1 MSYSKKDLVNFR
13 IHKAKATFQD
23 ALLLVDTGRWDSA
36 ANRLYYAGYYM
47 ISAYLAEREIKTTT
61 HTGVK
66 TKFNEELIK
75 TGKIDRELGIAFN
88 QLFSMRQDADYEDFE
103 EISESEVRPM
113 TTQVQK
119 LLNELEMLLILE
131 K

>member
-23 ALLLVDTGRWDSA
+23 ALLLVDAGRWDSA

-66 TKFNEELIK
+66 TNPDAFTQRNTKQKNHLNLPEIVYLAIK
-75 TGKIDRELGIAFN
+75 IK
-88 QLFSMRQDADYEDFE
+88 
-103 EISESEVRPM
+103 
-113 TTQVQK
+113 QK
-119 LLNELEMLLILE
+119 V
-131 K
+131 